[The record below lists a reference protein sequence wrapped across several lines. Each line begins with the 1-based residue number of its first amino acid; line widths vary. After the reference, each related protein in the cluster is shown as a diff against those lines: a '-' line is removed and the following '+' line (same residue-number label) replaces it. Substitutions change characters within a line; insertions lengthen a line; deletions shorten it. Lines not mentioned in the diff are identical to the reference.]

1 MRHNQYACERHM
13 SSQES
18 VRKDR
23 HEKVFL
29 TSIVVM
35 PVAKEVSRRG
45 SGGARGTECPD
56 GQGQQ
61 KGQE

>member
-1 MRHNQYACERHM
+1 M